1 MLALLLLLCSGE
13 GVVLLRGHMG
23 SVWAILPLPGDIL
36 LSGGDDKCIGKW
48 EGGKLLQMVESGH
61 TRTIRCMAVFPG
73 GDRFA
78 TGSEDKTIK
87 MWDVASLKCVGT
99 LKGHSGW
106 VSGITFA
113 PGFGLIS
120 ASWDNSLKVWDEAG
134 TCIATLLG
142 HTGDASCVAML
153 SREQCVSGSWD
164 NTLRVWNLLSM
175 ECEKVLEGHSS
186 EVFSVCV
193 VGKGR
198 VASGS
203 WEGELFVWDVA
214 GGTRLMSL
222 SGHTD
227 WIMALLGFRNG
238 LLASASG
245 GRSIKVWDV
254 SSGKLMKSLETGTP
268 NYALA
273 VTSSGHL
280 VSGGNDKLL
289 RIFPHEATGGPVA
302 AVEVGWGWVHRRK
315 VVLFRVALR
324 KDVRRGYGGVVG
336 SGVC

>member
-1 MLALLLLLCSGE
+1 
-13 GVVLLRGHMG
+13 
-23 SVWAILPLPGDIL
+23 
-36 LSGGDDKCIGKW
+36 
-48 EGGKLLQMVESGH
+48 
-61 TRTIRCMAVFPG
+61 
-73 GDRFA
+73 
-78 TGSEDKTIK
+78 
-87 MWDVASLKCVGT
+87 
-99 LKGHSGW
+99 
-106 VSGITFA
+106 
-113 PGFGLIS
+113 
-120 ASWDNSLKVWDEAG
+120 
-134 TCIATLLG
+134 
-142 HTGDASCVAML
+142 
-153 SREQCVSGSWD
+153 
-164 NTLRVWNLLSM
+164 M

-268 NYALA
+268 NYTLA

-280 VSGGNDKLL
+280 VSGGYDKLL
-289 RIFPHEATGGPVA
+289 RILPHEATGGPVT
-302 AVEVGWGWVHRRK
+302 AVEVGWGWERRRK